1 MADPEPEGAKS
12 FGNISD
18 RHWSRA
24 RAGMNEEALAYYRER
39 SHAPGV
45 EEGGGPRNF
54 YCMHCDG
61 VIPVDPPLAKCPHCG
76 GEITGVARRYFN
88 WVELDQP
95 ARSDFR
101 SLLPHAAGGAFLLL
115 LIAAVVAWI
124 LA

>member
-1 MADPEPEGAKS
+1 MEDPDPEAPKS
-12 FGNISD
+12 FGNMSEA
-18 RHWSRA
+18 HWSKS
-24 RAGMNEEALAYYRER
+24 RAGTNEEALAYYRER

-61 VIPVDPPLAKCPHCG
+61 VIPTDPPLERCPHCG
-76 GEITGVARRYFN
+76 GEISGVARRYFN

-101 SLLPHAAGGAFLLL
+101 SLLPFALGGLVVLVVIALVIVRLL
-115 LIAAVVAWI
+115 A
-124 LA
+124 